1 MDKNLPILLLK
12 KLSILPTAEVRL
24 ELNNEVSQKIIDTGL
39 NKFDKKIIVI
49 LPKETKE
56 EVLDISDLPDI
67 GVLCLIKSC
76 VVLPNKNYRVVL
88 KGLNRVKIK
97 EYSNYRY
104 NKSILIGTA
113 RMIYINSSDDVLES
127 EALRKKLIG
136 LLKKYI
142 SSSTEVSNS
151 VLSKINDSVSLDELT
166 DIIVNFMKFSID
178 KKLLYMNEFDE
189 VVRAKMLIK
198 DINVELEILSL
209 DHKIDNEIRTNLEQE
224 QKEFIIKSKINKL
237 NEELGIKCSKEDEIS
252 DYVHRVS
259 VLDVDNRIK
268 QKLYKEIN
276 RYEYTP
282 SNNPEISVIKNY
294 LDTVIN
300 LPFNVSSEEET
311 NSKRIMEILNESHYK
326 MNRVKDRI
334 REYAFFKDRNPDLE
348 NLIICLVGYPGVGKS
363 TIASSIARA
372 LNRKFYKIS
381 VGGLSDSNE
390 LVGHRRTYLGAS
402 PGKIMEAIIK
412 CGTNNPVILIDEV
425 DKIVKDYRG
434 DPSSTL
440 LDILDSNLNKCF
452 IDNYIEEEFDLSRV
466 LFILT
471 ANDVEDIS
479 PVLRDRLEL
488 IYIDNYTPYDKKD
501 IVINYIIPKICK
513 KYRVKR
519 ISISDEEI
527 LDIINLYTCDPGIRE
542 LERVI
547 DKVIR
552 FMVINGIRKE
562 PDLSL
567 ILGNSVK
574 NSMCDK
580 LMPGQCSIIGV
591 NSYGGVKVIVSS
603 IVSDRFVITGN
614 VGDRLKDSIE
624 IVSSY
629 LRSNNYIGDVNYHI
643 NFDSN
648 NFRLDGFSG
657 SLGIGVSLLSSYK
670 NVSIDSNICFIGNV
684 DLYGRVLRVNRLRDK
699 IITAY
704 NNGIDIVYLPLDNK
718 VDEDVIPSQIIDKI
732 TLRYISDFNEICNEL
747 FNKM

>member
-209 DHKIDNEIRTNLEQE
+209 DHKIDNEIRNNLEQE

-282 SNNPEISVIKNY
+282 TNNPEISVIKNY

-311 NSKRIMEILNESHYK
+311 NSKRIMEVLNESHYK

-348 NLIICLVGYPGVGKS
+348 NPIICLVGYPGVGKS

-452 IDNYIEEEFDLSRV
+452 IDNYIEEEFDLSKV

-501 IVINYIIPKICK
+501 IVINYIIPKVCK

-519 ISISDEEI
+519 ISISEEEI
-527 LDIINLYTCDPGIRE
+527 LDIVNLYTCDPGIRE
-542 LERVI
+542 LERII

-552 FMVINGIRKE
+552 FMVINNIRKE
-562 PDLSL
+562 PNLSL

-574 NSMCDK
+574 NSKCDK

-603 IVSDRFVITGN
+603 IVSDKFVITGN
-614 VGDRLKDSIE
+614 VGDRLRDSIE
-624 IVSSY
+624 IVSNY
-629 LRSNNYIGDVNYHI
+629 LKFNNFIDDVNYHI